1 MDQSSTGSPDQE
13 CSLSG
18 EANSVLPEYSDPE
31 TFSVLE
37 VPFPAPDSLNE
48 EGDGR
53 TEIPLCDGAGETQ
66 PPSGVS
72 SSPWHLREDAE
83 GSDDIAELEEEPCPV
98 NGGPRST
105 QSPCR
110 ERSSSAEA
118 QEVGGMEPAEP
129 QSTFPEAPLQ
139 GSPLVPSSL
148 SWTPSAERW
157 LPGTR
162 AEEPSEEQGFRRH
175 LGAPGPLSSSP
186 RHAAAD
192 DDTGQKAMA
201 ASECDLGSAGGR
213 RPRRVSASV
222 ASACEQPSRDQA
234 LTSSDEEDIYAHG
247 LPSSS
252 SETSVTELAG
262 SRSLQDLHP
271 PGTDEPGL
279 LKSEEV
285 RALLS

>member
-37 VPFPAPDSLNE
+37 VPLPAPDSLKE

-53 TEIPLCDGAGETQ
+53 TEIPPRDGAGETQ
-66 PPSGVS
+66 PPSGVL
-72 SSPWHLREDAE
+72 SSPWHPREDAE
-83 GSDDIAELEEEPCPV
+83 GGDDVAELEEEPCPV
-98 NGGPRST
+98 SGGPGSA

-110 ERSSSAEA
+110 EQGSSAEA
-118 QEVGGMEPAEP
+118 REAGGVEPAEP
-129 QSTFPEAPLQ
+129 QSTLPEAPLP
-139 GSPLVPSSL
+139 GSPPVPSSL
-148 SWTPSAERW
+148 SWAPGTERW
-157 LPGTR
+157 LPATR
-162 AEEPSEEQGFRRH
+162 AEEPSEGQGFLRH
-175 LGAPGPLSSSP
+175 LGAPGHLGSSP
-186 RHAAAD
+186 RHAVTD
-192 DDTGQKAMA
+192 DDTGQQAVA

-213 RPRRVSASV
+213 RPRWVSASV
-222 ASACEQPSRDQA
+222 ASAREQPSRDQA

-262 SRSLQDLHP
+262 SRSLQDLRP

-285 RALLS
+285 GALLS